1 MVSMSIDYLHE
12 EMKPYVK
19 QYGFTKGIERETLEI
34 IIIIIKLL
42 QLNVDI
48 RKKKK
53 NPKRINGK

>member
-1 MVSMSIDYLHE
+1 
-12 EMKPYVK
+12 MKSYVK

-53 NPKRINGK
+53 KPEENKR